1 MAMPLSVRLDK
12 KTETLL
18 HKTAS
23 ILHTTKTE
31 VIKESLS
38 EYCARVL
45 SENQMR
51 PYDLL
56 KDLLDRGGSGRRDL
70 SSRGEE
76 ILRKKFRRKR

>member
-1 MAMPLSVRLDK
+1 MPLSVRLDK

-23 ILHTTKTE
+23 ILNTTKTE
-31 VIKESLS
+31 VIKKSLS
-38 EYCARVL
+38 EYCGRVL
-45 SENQMR
+45 SEKEQQ

-56 KDLLDRGGSGRRDL
+56 KDLLERGGSGRGDL

-76 ILRKKFRRKR
+76 ILREKFRRKR